1 MSRLTAWIL
10 NVVYIVVLLLLS
22 PVILF
27 RALAYGKYRQ
37 GLRQKFLGVVP
48 EQPKLD
54 LTHKRIWFHAVSVG
68 EINVL
73 RPLLEMIRTEKPN
86 WECVVSTTSLTG
98 MRLAEKLY
106 ANYHCVFYCPLDF
119 SWATNTAMR
128 RIKPDMLVLV
138 EQEIWPNLFYAAKK
152 HGAKLALVNAR
163 FGESGYRRYKMF
175 RFFFG
180 PILKMPDLV
189 AVQSETYAGWYHCV
203 GTPGAVIE
211 ITGSMKFDG
220 AQSDRNNS
228 KTRTLANLAG
238 LKPDDVVFLA
248 GSTQSPEESY
258 ALDIFETL
266 KDDWPNLKLILVP
279 RHPERFESVAQMLS
293 SRNANWCRRTELKP
307 ETKNDS
313 RIILVDCVGEL
324 GAWWGTAN
332 IAFVGGSMGSRGGQ
346 NMIEPAAY
354 GAAVSFGPNT
364 KNFRDI
370 VEMILHE
377 NAAVVV
383 RDQNEMLQF
392 VRNCLENRDYANE
405 LGNLARLLVAKQL
418 GATRQTWT
426 LLERLLKDIS

>member
-1 MSRLTAWIL
+1 MNQFTAWIL

-27 RALAYGKYRQ
+27 RAFVYGKYRQ
-37 GLRQKFLGVVP
+37 GLKQKFFGLVP

-54 LTHKRIWFHAVSVG
+54 SPRKRIWFHAVSVG

-73 RPLLEMIRTEKPN
+73 RPLLEMIRTERPN

-106 ANYHCVFYCPLDF
+106 ANHHSVFYCPLDF
-119 SWATNTAMR
+119 SWATNAAMR

-152 HGAKLALVNAR
+152 HGAKLALINAR
-163 FGESGYRRYKMF
+163 FGESGYRRYKTF

-180 PILKMPDLV
+180 PILKMLDIV
-189 AVQSETYAGWYHCV
+189 AVQSETYAGWYHSV

-220 AQSDRNNS
+220 AQSNRNNP
-228 KTRTLANLAG
+228 KTQTLGELAG
-238 LKPDDVVFLA
+238 LKSSDIVFLA
-248 GSTQSPEESY
+248 GSTQAPEESY

-266 KDDWPNLKLILVP
+266 KNDWPNLKLILVP
-279 RHPERFESVAQMLS
+279 RHPERFESVAQMLT
-293 SRNANWCRRTELKP
+293 SRNAVWCRRTELKP
-307 ETKNDS
+307 ETKTDC
-313 RIILVDCVGEL
+313 RLILIDCVGEL
-324 GAWWGTAN
+324 GAWWGTAQ

-370 VEMILHE
+370 VEMLLRE
-377 NAAVVV
+377 NAAVIV
-383 RDQNEMLQF
+383 RDQTEMQQF
-392 VRNCLENRDYANE
+392 VRNCLENPGYAKD
-405 LGNLARLLVAKQL
+405 LGNRARDLVAKQI
-418 GATRQTWT
+418 GATRQTLT
-426 LLERLLKDIS
+426 LLERLLKSLK